1 MNRFQTFSLAME
13 GKVNIELLAAY
24 KDKIETLSD
33 ETLFRFW
40 YLELKNPIIGLILGV
55 VPAFIL
61 SGLIL
66 GVVPA
71 FILSGLTFDRFY
83 KGDMGLGFAKM
94 AMWAFIF
101 IGLLIAGFFDSSS
114 MLVVWIFNI
123 VALFIW
129 NILDFFLV
137 WQGIKND
144 NLAKIIQ
151 FLEQDNENFISNKQ

>member
-33 ETLFRFW
+33 ETLFRFC

-55 VPAFIL
+55 A
-61 SGLIL
+61 
-66 GVVPA
+66 PA

-83 KGDMGLGFAKM
+83 KGDMRLGFAKM

-101 IGLLIAGFFDSSS
+101 IGLVGFFDSSS

>member
-61 SGLIL
+61 SGL
-66 GVVPA
+66 
-71 FILSGLTFDRFY
+71 TFDRFY

-114 MLVVWIFNI
+114 MLAVWIFNI

>member
-61 SGLIL
+61 SGL
-66 GVVPA
+66 
-71 FILSGLTFDRFY
+71 TFERFY

>member
-13 GKVNIELLAAY
+13 GKVIELLAAY

-40 YLELKNPIIGLILGV
+40 YLELKNPII
-55 VPAFIL
+55 
-61 SGLIL
+61 GLIL

>member
-1 MNRFQTFSLAME
+1 MNHFQTFSLAME

-33 ETLFRFW
+33 ETLFRFC
-40 YLELKNPIIGLILGV
+40 YLELKNPII
-55 VPAFIL
+55 
-61 SGLIL
+61 GLIL

>member
-1 MNRFQTFSLAME
+1 MNCFQTFSLAME

-40 YLELKNPIIGLILGV
+40 YLELKNPII
-55 VPAFIL
+55 
-61 SGLIL
+61 GLIL

>member
-33 ETLFRFW
+33 ETLFRFC
-40 YLELKNPIIGLILGV
+40 YLELKNPII
-55 VPAFIL
+55 
-61 SGLIL
+61 GLIL

-129 NILDFFLV
+129 NILNFFLV

>member
-13 GKVNIELLAAY
+13 GKVNIEPLAAY

-40 YLELKNPIIGLILGV
+40 YLELKNPII
-55 VPAFIL
+55 
-61 SGLIL
+61 GLIL

>member
-40 YLELKNPIIGLILGV
+40 YLELKNPII
-55 VPAFIL
+55 
-61 SGLIL
+61 GLIL

-151 FLEQDNENFISNKQ
+151 FLERDNENFISIKQ

>member
-33 ETLFRFW
+33 ETLFRFC
-40 YLELKNPIIGLILGV
+40 YLELKNPII
-55 VPAFIL
+55 
-61 SGLIL
+61 GLIL

-129 NILDFFLV
+129 NILDFLLV

>member
-33 ETLFRFW
+33 ETLFRFC
-40 YLELKNPIIGLILGV
+40 YLELKNPII
-55 VPAFIL
+55 
-61 SGLIL
+61 GLIL

-94 AMWAFIF
+94 AMWVFIF

>member
-61 SGLIL
+61 SGLT
-66 GVVPA
+66 
-71 FILSGLTFDRFY
+71 SDRFY

-137 WQGIKND
+137 WQGIKM
-144 NLAKIIQ
+144 II
-151 FLEQDNENFISNKQ
+151 

>member
-40 YLELKNPIIGLILGV
+40 YLELKNPII
-55 VPAFIL
+55 
-61 SGLIL
+61 GLIL

-137 WQGIKND
+137 WQGIKNN

>member
-33 ETLFRFW
+33 ETLFRFC

-55 VPAFIL
+55 VP
-61 SGLIL
+61 
-66 GVVPA
+66 
-71 FILSGLTFDRFY
+71 
-83 KGDMGLGFAKM
+83 
-94 AMWAFIF
+94 AFIF

>member
-40 YLELKNPIIGLILGV
+40 YLLELKNPII
-55 VPAFIL
+55 
-61 SGLIL
+61 GLIL

>member
-33 ETLFRFW
+33 ETLFRFC
-40 YLELKNPIIGLILGV
+40 YLELKNPIIGLI
-55 VPAFIL
+55 I
-61 SGLIL
+61 GLIL
-66 GVVPA
+66 GVAPA

>member
-61 SGLIL
+61 SGL
-66 GVVPA
+66 
-71 FILSGLTFDRFY
+71 TFDRFY
-83 KGDMGLGFAKM
+83 KGGMGLGFAKM

-114 MLVVWIFNI
+114 ILVVWIFNI

>member
-33 ETLFRFW
+33 ETLFRFC
-40 YLELKNPIIGLILGV
+40 YLELKNPII
-55 VPAFIL
+55 
-61 SGLIL
+61 GLIL

-94 AMWAFIF
+94 AIWAFIF

>member
-33 ETLFRFW
+33 ETLFRFC
-40 YLELKNPIIGLILGV
+40 YLELKNPII
-55 VPAFIL
+55 
-61 SGLIL
+61 GLIL

-151 FLEQDNENFISNKQ
+151 FLEQDNENFISNK

>member
-40 YLELKNPIIGLILGV
+40 YLELKNPII
-55 VPAFIL
+55 
-61 SGLIL
+61 
-66 GVVPA
+66 
-71 FILSGLTFDRFY
+71 GLTFDRFY

>member
-1 MNRFQTFSLAME
+1 ME

-33 ETLFRFW
+33 ETLFRFC

-61 SGLIL
+61 SGLT
-66 GVVPA
+66 
-71 FILSGLTFDRFY
+71 SDRFY

>member
-1 MNRFQTFSLAME
+1 ME

-61 SGLIL
+61 SGLT
-66 GVVPA
+66 
-71 FILSGLTFDRFY
+71 SDRFY

>member
-1 MNRFQTFSLAME
+1 MKQEYN
-13 GKVNIELLAAY
+13 
-24 KDKIETLSD
+24 
-33 ETLFRFW
+33 
-40 YLELKNPIIGLILGV
+40 KNPIYRVLYLFIGFYRFVGT
-55 VPAFIL
+55 
-61 SGLIL
+61 
-66 GVVPA
+66 
-71 FILSGLTFDRFY
+71 LTFDRFY

-101 IGLLIAGFFDSSS
+101 IGLVGFFDSSS

>member
-33 ETLFRFW
+33 ETLFRFC
-40 YLELKNPIIGLILGV
+40 YLELKNPII
-55 VPAFIL
+55 
-61 SGLIL
+61 GLIL

-101 IGLLIAGFFDSSS
+101 IGLVIAGFFDSSS

>member
-61 SGLIL
+61 SGL
-66 GVVPA
+66 
-71 FILSGLTFDRFY
+71 TFDRFY

-114 MLVVWIFNI
+114 ILVVWIFNI

-144 NLAKIIQ
+144 NLAK
-151 FLEQDNENFISNKQ
+151 

>member
-61 SGLIL
+61 SGL
-66 GVVPA
+66 
-71 FILSGLTFDRFY
+71 TFDRFY

-94 AMWAFIF
+94 AMRAFIF

>member
-33 ETLFRFW
+33 ETLFRFC
-40 YLELKNPIIGLILGV
+40 YLELKNPII
-55 VPAFIL
+55 
-61 SGLIL
+61 GLIL

-151 FLEQDNENFISNKQ
+151 FLEQDNENFIGNKQ

>member
-13 GKVNIELLAAY
+13 SKVNIELLAAY

-33 ETLFRFW
+33 ETLFRFC

-61 SGLIL
+61 SGLI
-66 GVVPA
+66 
-71 FILSGLTFDRFY
+71 FDRFY

>member
-33 ETLFRFW
+33 ETLFRFC

-61 SGLIL
+61 SGLT
-66 GVVPA
+66 
-71 FILSGLTFDRFY
+71 SDRFY

>member
-61 SGLIL
+61 SGL
-66 GVVPA
+66 
-71 FILSGLTFDRFY
+71 TFDRFY
-83 KGDMGLGFAKM
+83 KGDMGFGFAKM

>member
-61 SGLIL
+61 SGL
-66 GVVPA
+66 
-71 FILSGLTFDRFY
+71 TFDRFY
-83 KGDMGLGFAKM
+83 KGDIGLGFAKM

>member
-13 GKVNIELLAAY
+13 GKVNIELLVAY

-33 ETLFRFW
+33 ETLFRFC
-40 YLELKNPIIGLILGV
+40 YLELKNPII
-55 VPAFIL
+55 
-61 SGLIL
+61 GLIL

>member
-40 YLELKNPIIGLILGV
+40 YLELKNPIIG
-55 VPAFIL
+55 F
-61 SGLIL
+61 IL

>member
-33 ETLFRFW
+33 ETLFRFC

-55 VPAFIL
+55 VPT
-61 SGLIL
+61 
-66 GVVPA
+66 

-151 FLEQDNENFISNKQ
+151 FLEQDNENFISNK

>member
-33 ETLFRFW
+33 ETLFRFC

-55 VPAFIL
+55 APAFIL
-61 SGLIL
+61 SE
-66 GVVPA
+66 
-71 FILSGLTFDRFY
+71 LTSDNFY

>member
-33 ETLFRFW
+33 ETLFRFC
-40 YLELKNPIIGLILGV
+40 YLELKNPII
-55 VPAFIL
+55 
-61 SGLIL
+61 GLIL

-114 MLVVWIFNI
+114 MLIVWIFNI
-123 VALFIW
+123 IALFIW

>member
-33 ETLFRFW
+33 ETLFRFC

-55 VPAFIL
+55 A
-61 SGLIL
+61 
-66 GVVPA
+66 PA

-101 IGLLIAGFFDSSS
+101 IGLVGFFDSSS
-114 MLVVWIFNI
+114 MLAVWIFNI

-129 NILDFFLV
+129 NI
-137 WQGIKND
+137 
-144 NLAKIIQ
+144 
-151 FLEQDNENFISNKQ
+151 

>member
-33 ETLFRFW
+33 ETLFRFC
-40 YLELKNPIIGLILGV
+40 YLELKNPII
-55 VPAFIL
+55 
-61 SGLIL
+61 GLIL

-151 FLEQDNENFISNKQ
+151 FLEQDDENFISNKQ

>member
-33 ETLFRFW
+33 ETLFRFC
-40 YLELKNPIIGLILGV
+40 YLELKNPII
-55 VPAFIL
+55 
-61 SGLIL
+61 GLIL

-123 VALFIW
+123 VTLFIW